1 MQKKPLKSIKKKNS
15 SGKHCCPFK
24 SVLKFIEYYSRMVK
38 MRKFLKIWHLV
49 ILFFTENQ
57 INMISSIFRKKCTLG
72 WNHFIHTHPSF
83 VLWLLSGVHSH
94 KHFLSSIREKEMNRW
109 EIKGA
114 AEQRIWQNMQQFIGR
129 WIKIWETSV
138 ERDYKNYS

>member
-1 MQKKPLKSIKKKNS
+1 MA
-15 SGKHCCPFK
+15 SGH
-24 SVLKFIEYYSRMVK
+24 SVLHKKS
-38 MRKFLKIWHLV
+38 
-49 ILFFTENQ
+49 NQ
-57 INMISSIFRKKCTLG
+57 HDFKYFQKKCTLG
-72 WNHFIHTHPSF
+72 WNHFIHTNPSF

-129 WIKIWETSV
+129 WIKIWETSA
-138 ERDYKNYS
+138 ERDYNVMDIEISSDLFW